1 MKKYFLNSPKQHEV
15 IDDSL
20 LAEIVLEKALY
31 DFQKEQI
38 LKEIDQSLRERNKEN
53 FMDLTEK
60 LKMYLD

>member
-1 MKKYFLNSPKQHEV
+1 MKKYSLNSPEQPEV

-20 LAEIVLEKALY
+20 LAEMVLQKALY
-31 DFQKEQI
+31 DFQIEQI
-38 LKEIDQSLRERNKEN
+38 LKEIDQSLLEHNKEN

>member
-1 MKKYFLNSPKQHEV
+1 MKKYFLNSPKQPEV

-20 LAEIVLEKALY
+20 LAEMVLEKALH

-38 LKEIDQSLRERNKEN
+38 LEEIDQSLRERNKEN

-60 LKMYLD
+60 LKKYLD